1 MLAEALR
8 QRTQPFSSRVSFLPL
23 SPGSAAAEEK
33 HQVSALRPAFPDAN
47 ALPEGVVA
55 PAERVVRCDDP
66 LLADL
71 PGRLLGRTLIVGDL
85 AAARAAAALAPG
97 CRCVTLQGELLEA
110 DGALTVGEPHA
121 GAGILSRKS
130 ELRDLRERQTALD
143 RRLTELDRDVA
154 DLRERAAA
162 LDDRMGRQRLEI
174 DVLADQ
180 SADLRGRIGQ
190 RRQRREGLHAE
201 VQGSREEISGLEQE
215 IRELDESWNR
225 ARGEAARA
233 EGQVQAL
240 QARLEKAE
248 REIREGDETR
258 LRRQQE
264 GTAAQVALAQLD
276 ERLTGL
282 RQARA
287 ARGGPTT
294 ARGGAVANGAA
305 AGKRTGAAGR
315 ERMDAAGDV
324 GVAGDMAHA

>member
-1 MLAEALR
+1 MVERAEPGPWRTVAGIVADFLTVRREYAPLIDLALGERAQRFLVRDPEMLAEALR
-8 QRTQPFSSRVSFLPL
+8 QRTRPFSSRVSFLPL

-33 HQVSALRPAFPDAN
+33 HQVSALRPAFPEAN

-130 ELRDLRERQTALD
+130 ELRDLRERQTVLD

-225 ARGEAARA
+225 A
-233 EGQVQAL
+233 
-240 QARLEKAE
+240 
-248 REIREGDETR
+248 
-258 LRRQQE
+258 
-264 GTAAQVALAQLD
+264 
-276 ERLTGL
+276 
-282 RQARA
+282 
-287 ARGGPTT
+287 GG
-294 ARGGAVANGAA
+294 GGAGGGAGAGVA
-305 AGKRTGAAGR
+305 GAAG
-315 ERMDAAGDV
+315 EGGA
-324 GVAGDMAHA
+324 